1 MDRFASLGRT
11 EGAGAAE
18 GVACYQGDGWEG
30 EVEEEGEEGEEAG
43 GVGGGVGVGFV
54 EFEALVVVL
63 GIEYG
68 GLGRVKMGSGF
79 SANGVW
85 RERKMRIPILI
96 FDDSSFVFFV
106 RTNGLFVL
114 LGFSSSI
121 HYRDRKNQKIQLTV
135 HQNFASFPL
144 VITAPSLS
152 GPRVVLTRL
161 KAAIS
166 FWQ

>member
-1 MDRFASLGRT
+1 MGEG

-18 GVACYQGDGWEG
+18 GVACYQGYGWEG
-30 EVEEEGEEGEEAG
+30 EVEEEGDEGEEAG
-43 GVGGGVGVGFV
+43 TVGGGVGVGFV
-54 EFEALVVVL
+54 EFEALFVVL
-63 GIEYG
+63 GIEQG
-68 GLGRVKMGSGF
+68 GLRTGQDGRCLEGEG
-79 SANGVW
+79 
-85 RERKMRIPILI
+85 KMRIPILI

-106 RTNGLFVL
+106 RKIGLFVL